1 MSTDRFID
9 DFNEASSQHQQRL
22 PTTDTM
28 NLNSKMRLQRPDGYE
43 CDLPTLRRRGSPGP
57 HHPRLRVESVCQC
70 QNTGPG
76 EERLISRQGSI
87 REIDEAHTVPSL
99 LSEPSPPTETERSQL
114 PAVPQGTE
122 GTGLGHQFLASPSGE
137 RPKVAFSRRK
147 RKMLYVAAIFHLPA
161 VALTL
166 ILLGLYISHVSW
178 PSPGPTNNVL
188 NSLQFAAK
196 IHEALA
202 FGSITQIVF
211 HRLRYELLGEH
222 GLPFGL
228 VIAAFQITS
237 IPYFF
242 SKQFWSPMKAL
253 RQSPHQVLTCI
264 LLLSSLVLVM
274 ALGPSSAIVMMPRL
288 GWSPVSITA
297 LDSSVDSSGQ
307 QVTRDVFIGS
317 KYSSLYPPKIT
328 VDNGRL
334 DVCAEWFAA
343 ADDYPAECPSSGCRD
358 LIASLT
364 AMFLTHNETTAGA
377 QASVNLTV
385 SALVGSR
392 IVTGNGL
399 SWSNNSQENTIA
411 YATTPSDF
419 LMSALNWKSSQIQ
432 SSELPPPY
440 RIEPGPPK
448 VRGYQNT
455 SWLQPLVVVQCA
467 PNATDII
474 IRMMDGGSEAYEIE
488 LDTDDLPFSFLKGAH
503 EPTNISLSGGLLGEI
518 FAFDLAMA
526 RFGATATGFLASAVV
541 NIDDQLGFPGSAA
554 VVLPEIREGNITGAD
569 LCIAEASWIDSDIKL
584 VQNSTASPV
593 PWSGISVD
601 LEAMI
606 HGHSA
611 NSRPVIRLEPDWID
625 SLDQKVPMIQPQK
638 QTEVPLFDYIAS
650 FCSMATS
657 KQKCQAIFLASFLVD
672 AISRSHHVHPSVY
685 FSSNA
690 NGSGKGYEVMH
701 STAYNQG
708 FNTTVI
714 HTLDEVDLLDA
725 DLYTNIPFVIS
736 KYVYGYRLDNLT
748 VVLAMAVLLLHVA
761 LVLAHL
767 LIGLLGSS
775 WSSMAWSGLGE
786 LLALGIQSDRTPLLE
801 NSGAGIS
808 RPSIWRLKASVREHE
823 SEKRLQLVLRE
834 QPHNDKRHQVSAGAS
849 MGLLPKADQE
859 YG

>member
-1 MSTDRFID
+1 MQ
-9 DFNEASSQHQQRL
+9 SQRA
-22 PTTDTM
+22 
-28 NLNSKMRLQRPDGYE
+28 DGYDFE
-43 CDLPTLRRRGSPGP
+43 LPTLPRLGFQGL
-57 HHPRLRVESVCQC
+57 HHPRLGAESTCQC

-122 GTGLGHQFLASPSGE
+122 GSGLGHQFLDNPSGE
-137 RPKVAFSRRK
+137 RPKVVFSRRK
-147 RKMLYVAAIFHLPA
+147 RKMLHAATIFHLPA
-161 VALTL
+161 VAFTL

-188 NSLQFAAK
+188 NSIQFAAK

-202 FGSITQIVF
+202 LGSITDIVF
-211 HRLRYELLGEH
+211 HRLRYELLGKG

-242 SKQFWSPMKAL
+242 SNQFWSPLKAL
-253 RQSPHQVLTCI
+253 RQSPHQTLTCI
-264 LLLSSLVLVM
+264 LLLSSLLLVM
-274 ALGPSSAIVMMPRL
+274 ALGPSSAIAMMPRL

-297 LDSSVDSSGQ
+297 LDSSGDSSGQ
-307 QVTRDVFIGS
+307 RVTRDVFMWS
-317 KYSSLYPPKIT
+317 KYSSLYPLNIT
-328 VDNGRL
+328 VDNGCFG
-334 DVCAEWFAA
+334 VCEWFAVA
-343 ADDYPAECPSSGCRD
+343 SDYPAECPSGGFRD
-358 LIASLT
+358 VIASLT
-364 AMFLTHNETTAGA
+364 PMFLTHNETTARA

-399 SWSNNSQENTIA
+399 SWSNDSQENTIA

-419 LMSALNWKSSQIQ
+419 LMSALNWKSSEIQ

-440 RIEPGPPK
+440 RIEPGSPK
-448 VRGYQNT
+448 VRGYQT
-455 SWLQPLVVVQCA
+455 ASWLQPLVVVQCA

-474 IRMMDGGSEAYEIE
+474 HSENHW
-488 LDTDDLPFSFLKGAH
+488 LPQLTTDALTFSFLKGAH
-503 EPTNISLSGGLLGEI
+503 EPINVSLSSGFLKEI
-518 FAFDLAMA
+518 FEWDYSVRPLTAA
-526 RFGATATGFLASAVV
+526 RVAGFV
-541 NIDDQLGFPGSAA
+541 NIDDQLGFPGSVAM
-554 VVLPEIREGNITGAD
+554 VLPEIQENMLTGAA
-569 LCIAEASWIDSDIKL
+569 LCIAEPSWIDSDIKL
-584 VQNSTASPV
+584 VQNATASPI

-611 NSRPVIRLEPDWID
+611 SDRPLIRLEPDWID
-625 SLDQKVPMIQPQK
+625 SLNQKVPMIQPYLQAG
-638 QTEVPLFDYIAS
+638 EVPFFNYVAS

-657 KQKCQAIFLASFLVD
+657 KQMCQSTFLASFLAD
-672 AISRSHHVHPSVY
+672 AISRSHHVHSSVY

-690 NGSGKGYEVMH
+690 NGSGSGYEVMH
-701 STAYNQG
+701 STEYYQLI
-708 FNTTVI
+708 NTTLKD
-714 HTLDEVDLLDA
+714 TLEDAALLDA
-725 DLYTNIPFVIS
+725 DSYTNIPFVVS

-761 LVLAHL
+761 LVLAHA
-767 LIGLLGSS
+767 LIGLFGSS

-801 NSGAGIS
+801 NSGAGVS
-808 RPSIWRLKASVREHE
+808 RSSTWRLKASVRELE
-823 SEKRLQLVLRE
+823 SENRLQLVLCE

-849 MGLLPKADQE
+849 MGRLPKADQE